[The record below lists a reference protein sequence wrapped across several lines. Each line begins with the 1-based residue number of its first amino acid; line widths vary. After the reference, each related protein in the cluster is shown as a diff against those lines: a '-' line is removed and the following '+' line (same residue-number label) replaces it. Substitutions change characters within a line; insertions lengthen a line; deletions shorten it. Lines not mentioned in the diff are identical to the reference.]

1 MLEERGGIPVVGV
14 TPYMQVEIE
23 DEDSLT
29 ERFNMTK
36 GGKGAEERIG
46 LVDIAVIRTPRISNF
61 TDFMLLENAPGVN
74 LRYVK
79 NPREL
84 RNPDMIILPGTKNTM
99 GDLKWLRQS
108 GMEAKI
114 LKAHARRLCGLGNLR
129 RLSDAGAVAQ

>member
-1 MLEERGGIPVVGV
+1 MK
-14 TPYMQVEIE
+14 

-61 TDFMLLENAPGVN
+61 TDFNVLEMLREVN

-84 RNPDMIILPGTKNTM
+84 RNPDMIILPGTKIR
-99 GDLKWLRQS
+99 W
-108 GMEAKI
+108 EI
-114 LKAHARRLCGLGNLR
+114 
-129 RLSDAGAVAQ
+129 

>member
-1 MLEERGGIPVVGV
+1 
-14 TPYMQVEIE
+14 
-23 DEDSLT
+23 
-29 ERFNMTK
+29 
-36 GGKGAEERIG
+36 
-46 LVDIAVIRTPRISNF
+46 
-61 TDFMLLENAPGVN
+61 MLLENAPGVN

-114 LKAHARRLCGLGNLR
+114 LKAHAGGCVVWGICGGYQMLGSR
-129 RLSDAGAVAQ
+129 SVIRKAWKMAADERTRPFAGNDYIYHRKDQNKGEWNTPSCGRESEST